1 MTAEYISGY
10 WLVFVKGKRG
20 DSMLYK
26 EKSGVEVHVVG
37 KRLVVYDNK
46 ANVVGQC
53 RILNWKWDV
62 KTKPV

>member
-1 MTAEYISGY
+1 
-10 WLVFVKGKRG
+10 
-20 DSMLYK
+20 MLYK

-53 RILNWKWDV
+53 RIRNYKWEV
-62 KTKPV
+62 KGK